1 MITLQG
7 HNYPAGGGKWETSEL
22 VNTLKVKFKCLKYLC
37 LCLNVSNTYQMLKL
51 FKKACHF

>member
-1 MITLQG
+1 MINIQG
-7 HNYPAGGGKWETSEL
+7 HIYPAGGGKWETSEL

-51 FKKACHF
+51 FKKYHF